1 MHRDVRP
8 RRAAGDRAPV
18 PVRTPAASPVQH
30 SRTLIKVCG
39 LTRLED
45 ARAALDAGADWLG
58 FIVHGDSPRRIT
70 PERAAEITAALPGAT
85 AVAVMVAVAP
95 AEALDLA
102 RRAGAQRVQIHRAP
116 PGWPAEF
123 PLPAAIVVPVTH
135 DGRLMM
141 AAPASRHLLMLD
153 TADAG
158 RAGGTGRTFPW
169 EGAVAVA
176 RERAVLLAGGLGP
189 ENVAAA
195 IACVRPFGVD
205 ASSQLE
211 SAPGIKD
218 HARVRDFIAAVREI
232 DRREREPRA

>member
-1 MHRDVRP
+1 MHRDARP
-8 RRAAGDRAPV
+8 PRGAGDRAPG
-18 PVRTPAASPVQH
+18 PARKPATPPAPP
-30 SRTLIKVCG
+30 SRTLVKVCG

-70 PERAAEITAALPGAT
+70 PERAAEIAAALPGAT

-102 RRAGAQRVQIHRAP
+102 RRAGARRVQIHRAP
-116 PGWPAEF
+116 PGWPVDF
-123 PLPAAIVVPVTH
+123 PLPAAIVVPVTR
-135 DGRLMM
+135 DGRLTS
-141 AAPASRHLLMLD
+141 AAPDPRHLLMLD
-153 TADAG
+153 TANAG
-158 RAGGTGRTFPW
+158 LAGGTGETFAW

-176 RERAVLLAGGLGP
+176 RERPVLLAGGLGP

-195 IACVRPFGVD
+195 IACLRPFGVD
-205 ASSQLE
+205 ASSRLE

-218 HARVRDFIAAVREI
+218 HARLRSFIAAVRET
-232 DRREREPRA
+232 DRRDREPRA